1 MASSQDA
8 QPPDAARADR
18 ASPPEE
24 VTETDMVISP
34 PEYLQAIHDVLG
46 RAERA
51 YAAGDP
57 AQAAL
62 LADEGLATVRLTEDR
77 LGPESVPTH
86 YRAFFHSLRI
96 QPAFREALAL
106 FKRGLLARPRADG
119 ATADDLRRAW
129 QVFGPAVADL
139 DEDLPVE
146 TLACDFPVAGRVLR
160 GVARLREHL
169 LGRLRKPAGF
179 GGPLPALPGCKVI
192 PFREFQI

>member
-1 MASSQDA
+1 MSFSQDA
-8 QPPDAARADR
+8 QPPEAACADR

-34 PEYLQAIHDVLG
+34 PEYLQAIHDALG

-77 LGPESVPTH
+77 LGPLSVPAH
-86 YRAFFHSLRI
+86 YRAFFHALRI
-96 QPAFREALAL
+96 QPVFRAALAL
-106 FKRGLLARPRADG
+106 LKRGLLARQRPDG
-119 ATADDLRRAW
+119 AREEAFGRAW
-129 QVFGPAVADL
+129 QLFGPAVADL

-146 TLACDFPVAGRVLR
+146 MLACDFPVAGRVLR

-169 LGRLRKPAGF
+169 LGRLHKPAGF
-179 GGPLPALPGCKVI
+179 AGPLPAPPGCKVF

>member
-8 QPPDAARADR
+8 QPPKAACADR

-77 LGPESVPTH
+77 LGPLSVPTH
-86 YRAFFHSLRI
+86 YRAFFHALRI
-96 QPAFREALAL
+96 QPTFREALTL
-106 FKRGLLARPRADG
+106 FKRGLLARQRPDG
-119 ATADDLRRAW
+119 ATVDALRRAW
-129 QVFGPAVADL
+129 QVLGPAVADL

-169 LGRLRKPAGF
+169 LGRLRKPTGF
-179 GGPLPALPGCKVI
+179 AGPLPALPGCKVM